1 MIDVLPLFPKLD
13 FSLIEVLSDLS
24 PQQWNKDTICKKWKV
39 KDIAAHLLDG
49 AIRRLSIGR
58 DCYKMTSSEI
68 NNEKELLD
76 HLNNLD
82 AGWVSAYE
90 RVSPAILISQL
101 KIVQEELYLYF
112 KDLDPSAN
120 AIYPVLWAGE
130 EISDNR
136 FDIAREFTEKWL
148 HQQHI
153 RQAVGAPK
161 LMNRDLYH
169 PFLEIC
175 MKALPHHF
183 KDLSPAVSTMLSVEI
198 VGDAGG
204 LWSLIRKEQKWE
216 FTSTDRPAD
225 SHVYIDQNIAWMLFS
240 GGIDIYEAGQY
251 WQVIGD
257 QDLGRHTLLMRSFM
271 V

>member
-1 MIDVLPLFPKLD
+1 MIDVLPIFPKLD
-13 FSLIEVLSDLS
+13 SSLIEVLSDLS
-24 PQQWNKDTICKKWKV
+24 PHQWNKDTICKKWKV

-58 DCYKMTSSEI
+58 DGYKMTSSEI

-76 HLNNLD
+76 HLNNLN

-101 KIVQEELYLYF
+101 NTVQEELYLYF
-112 KDLDPSAN
+112 KDLEPSAN
-120 AIYPVLWAGE
+120 AMFPVSWAGE
-130 EISDNR
+130 KISDNR
-136 FDIAREFTEKWL
+136 FDMAREFTERWL
-148 HQQHI
+148 HQQQI
-153 RQAVGAPK
+153 RQAVGAPS
-161 LMNRDLYH
+161 LMSRDLYH

-183 KDLSPAVSTMLSVEI
+183 KDFSPAANTMISVEI

-204 LWSLIRKEQKWE
+204 VWSLIRKDPKWE
-216 FTSTDRPAD
+216 FTGAERPAD
-225 SHVYIDQNIAWMLFS
+225 AHVYIDQNIAWMLFS
-240 GGIDIYEAGQY
+240 GGIDINEAGQY
-251 WQVIGD
+251 WQVTGD
-257 QDLGRHTLLMRSFM
+257 QDLGRHVLQMRSFM